1 MLQSRRVNQRIAI
14 ICNKLILNQFQLASV
29 RRLLEVPGIKLA
41 LLIVDEGGSEDR
53 RSSFLESVDVSEE
66 MAQIPKVA
74 LSDREAIRKYELD
87 FILHF
92 GSSVLRGD
100 IFTAA
105 RYGVWSY
112 HYDDPIFQR
121 DLISTGTLER
131 QTGELDS
138 GIVLR
143 RCYLKTIPYSY
154 KENVTGLWKA
164 VVDMPAQ
171 VCKDILHGKDAYV
184 NGKPSWRKAW
194 GTPTSL
200 QVALFT
206 ARSARA
212 WIWNQI
218 DGLLHSEGWNI
229 GVVHARIDEFLDVN
243 FKPEIRWLPRLRP
256 KEFIADPFIEAVDSN
271 KVEML
276 AERFD
281 HDRKRGYIVRVR
293 EGKHGELSMET
304 LLEASGHLSY
314 PYLIRHGG
322 VKYII
327 PESSS
332 AREVALYRM
341 DEGGGRFTRV
351 ATLVKDFAALD
362 ATVIQH
368 EGRWWMFATDAE
380 GPKDANLHLWH
391 AEELQGPWHPH
402 ALNPVK
408 LDVRSSRP
416 AGTPFYHEGT
426 LYRPAQNCSV
436 TYGGSTTINRV
447 LRLTTTEFEE
457 EVVRDL
463 RHDPKG
469 EYKLGFHT
477 LAAGEGFTVVDGRCD
492 EVNPELIRRKLTY
505 KLMRILRPG
514 QSVARVSEY
523 ADAPDL

>member
-1 MLQSRRVNQRIAI
+1 MNRRFGI

-29 RRLLEVPGIKLA
+29 RRLLAVPGTKLA
-41 LLIVDEGGSEDR
+41 LLIVEEGQDEGR
-53 RSSFLESVDVSEE
+53 RASSLESIDVSEE
-66 MAQIPKVA
+66 MAQIPKVPLA
-74 LSDREAIRKYELD
+74 DVEAIRKYELD

-92 GSSVLRGD
+92 GTSILGGE
-100 IFTAA
+100 ILAAA
-105 RYGVWSY
+105 RYGVWAY
-112 HYDDPIFQR
+112 QYDDPILQR
-121 DLISTGTLER
+121 ELISTGTLER
-131 QTGELDS
+131 LTGEPDS
-138 GIVLR
+138 GVVLR
-143 RCYLKTIPYSY
+143 QCYLKTIPYSY
-154 KENVTGLWKA
+154 KENVAGLWKA
-164 VVDMPAQ
+164 AVDMPAQ
-171 VCKDILHGKDAYV
+171 VCKDILNGNGAYV
-184 NGKPSWRKAW
+184 DGKPSRRKTW
-194 GTPTSL
+194 GPATKV
-200 QVALFT
+200 QVALFA
-206 ARSARA
+206 ARRVKA

-229 GVVHARIDEFLDVN
+229 GVVHAGIEEFLDAN
-243 FKPEIRWLPRLRP
+243 FHPEIRWLPRLRP
-256 KEFIADPFIEAVDSN
+256 KEFIADPFIEAVGPN
-271 KVEML
+271 GLELL

-293 EGKHGELSMET
+293 EDEQGGLSMET

-314 PYLIRHGG
+314 PYLIRHRGA
-322 VKYII
+322 KYII

-362 ATVIQH
+362 ATVLQH
-368 EGRWWMFATDAE
+368 EGRWWMFATDAD
-380 GPKDANLHLWH
+380 GPKDANLHLWF
-391 AEELQGPWHPH
+391 AEELQGPWQPH

-416 AGTPFYHEGT
+416 AGTPFYHKGT

-447 LRLTTTEFEE
+447 ARLTTAEFEE

-505 KLMRILRPG
+505 KVMRILRPG
-514 QSVARVSEY
+514 QSATGHPSTPTPQIRRC
-523 ADAPDL
+523 